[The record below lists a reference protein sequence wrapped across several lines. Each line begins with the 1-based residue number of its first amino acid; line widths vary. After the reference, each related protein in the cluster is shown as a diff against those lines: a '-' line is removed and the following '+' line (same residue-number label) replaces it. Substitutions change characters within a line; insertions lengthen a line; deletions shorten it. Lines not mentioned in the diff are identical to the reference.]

1 MANRYSAGCQCCQE
15 AGCSGCVDRYLTS
28 VTVEVGSEVLS
39 IPVNKKIAELTN
51 CEINYTLCGDETEVT
66 VLDYSID
73 HAWDGRTGCWPGYC
87 EPTGGGG
94 GGGGGEGGG
103 GGIGFGGPTPSLPS
117 CVLCQT
123 QACNPPGVLDY
134 QIRTYTF
141 DNLQFVL
148 KVKYQVRYGVTLKF
162 LPGGSVEVYV
172 AVQLYYRACSRYS
185 FENSYYV
192 NTGCPLEDSDCGIMD
207 DPQQCNKYVN
217 CNGTGMVWELE
228 CGPFER
234 CESDG
239 IPNEKGQTSTEA
251 EVPFHCCTHEG
262 CAANTN
268 LTIETCSDP
277 TDPPNKWSYYNPTGL
292 LDLNSEFVSLT
303 ECSGTLSGGNNEGA
317 CNCDSGNDGWYAQS
331 EFRGSAL
338 LWDGVAEDCTC
349 PGEFQLGEESRCIL
363 NDCGSLGRQ
372 WPNITY
378 EWDPCIISR
387 CVLVEEIGLLEERC
401 CLDTETT
408 PAPTTINLTT
418 LDPGSTVYVTLNC
431 T

>member
-1 MANRYSAGCQCCQE
+1 MANRYSSGCQCCQE

-39 IPVNKKIAELTN
+39 IPVNQKIADLTN

-73 HAWDGRTGCWPGYC
+73 HAWDGRNGCWPGYC
-87 EPTGGGG
+87 EGGA
-94 GGGGGEGGG
+94 GGGGEGGG
-103 GGIGFGGPTPSLPS
+103 AGIGFGGPTPSFPS

-123 QACNPPGVLDY
+123 QACNPPGVIDY

-162 LPGGSVEVYV
+162 LSGGSVEVYV
-172 AVQLYYRACSRYS
+172 AVQLYYRVCSRYS

-207 DPQQCNKYVN
+207 DPDECNKYVE
-217 CNGTGMVWELE
+217 CDGTGMVWELE
-228 CGPFER
+228 CGPLER

-239 IPNEKGQTSTEA
+239 ITNEKGQTSTEA

-262 CAANTN
+262 CAADTN
-268 LTIETCSDP
+268 LTIEGCSDP
-277 TDPPNKWSYYNPTGL
+277 TDPPKKWFYYNPLPGL
-292 LDLNSEFVSLT
+292 QINNEFVAFT
-303 ECSGTLSGGNNEGA
+303 ECPSGSMGRTEGA
-317 CNCDSGNDGWYAQS
+317 CNCNSGNDGWYAQS
-331 EFRGSAL
+331 EFRGSAV
-338 LWDGVAEDCTC
+338 LWDGVAADCTC
-349 PGEFQLGEESRCIL
+349 PSEFQLSEESRCVL
-363 NDCGSLGRQ
+363 DDCSSLGRQ
-372 WPNITY
+372 WPNVTY
-378 EWDPCIISR
+378 TWTPCIIAA
-387 CVLVEEIGLLEERC
+387 CVAIEGIGPIDEEC
-401 CLDTETT
+401 CLDTAGT

>member
-39 IPVNKKIAELTN
+39 IPVNQKIADLTN

-73 HAWDGRTGCWPGYC
+73 HAWDGRNGCWPGYC
-87 EPTGGGG
+87 EGGGA
-94 GGGGGEGGG
+94 GGGEGGG
-103 GGIGFGGPTPSLPS
+103 GGIGFGGPIPSFPT

-123 QACNPPGVLDY
+123 QACNPPGVIDY

-207 DPQQCNKYVN
+207 DPEQCNKYVN
-217 CNGTGMVWELE
+217 CTGSGMVWDLE

-239 IPNEKGQTSTEA
+239 ITNEKGQTSTEA

-268 LTIETCSDP
+268 LTIETCSEP

-292 LDLNSEFVSLT
+292 LDLNSEFVSMNRCL
-303 ECSGTLSGGNNEGA
+303 GTLSGGNNEGA

-331 EFRGSAL
+331 EFRGSAV

-349 PGEFQLGEESRCIL
+349 PGEFQLSEESRCIL
-363 NDCGSLGRQ
+363 NDCSSLGRQ
-372 WPNITY
+372 WPNVTY
-378 EWDPCIISR
+378 EWDPCIISK
-387 CVLVEEIGLLEERC
+387 CVSSITNNFELLLDDRC